1 MPKQLT
7 LEDIQ
12 SLGFDVEEVR
22 PRIFAIKNFLTQE
35 EIDLIYDEVSCYSE
49 DHWRFRYLEEMR
61 RSCLEKFGRDDIEAL
76 VEEGLLEVTW
86 NFVDKNCAYK
96 NQEFAETMR
105 LRAQQIFDPLD
116 QGLQLNGF
124 LVVHRQYEGT
134 DLKQHFDQYSDKLI
148 EYAGVL
154 YINKGYTDGELFFP
168 NFDLEIQPE
177 PGTLM
182 VFPGTE
188 EYEHGVRVVGAG
200 PVRYNLPT
208 FIKRVDPDLGSM
220 AGWANFG

>member
-1 MPKQLT
+1 MLRE
-7 LEDIQ
+7 LLADDIRA
-12 SLGFDVEEVR
+12 LGYEVDEVQ
-22 PRIFAIKNFLTQE
+22 PRVYAVKNFLTDAEVQTLLE
-35 EIDLIYDEVSCYSE
+35 EVRSYSE
-49 DHWRFRYLEEMR
+49 EHWRHRYIEEMK

-86 NFVDKNCAYK
+86 DFADKNCEYLNK
-96 NQEFAETMR
+96 DFAETIR
-105 LRAQQIFDPLD
+105 RRAQELLDPAGD
-116 QGLQLNGF
+116 IELNGF

-134 DLKQHFDQYSDKLI
+134 ELKEHYDQYSDKLI
-148 EYAGVL
+148 EYAAIL
-154 YINKGYTDGELFFP
+154 YINDDYVDGELFFSKLG
-168 NFDLEIQPE
+168 FEIRPE

-188 EYEHGVRVVGAG
+188 PYTHGVRVTGPG

-208 FIKRVDPDLGSM
+208 FAKRLDPGGTM